1 MGTLSTYEAD
11 KMELKEYKPGTRFP
25 GVVGRTVDRSSP
37 AWPEPVRAREGAPNI
52 LFFVLDDVG
61 YGQLS
66 SFGGLIETPTLD
78 RLAENGLRYTN
89 MHTAALCTPTRA
101 CILTGRNHHSN
112 AMNGITEAAT
122 GFPGAHGSIPFE
134 NGFLSEMLL
143 EHGYNTF
150 AVGKWHLTPSQEA
163 SAAGP
168 FNRWPL
174 GRGFERYYGFLGGDT
189 HQYYPDLVYDN
200 HPVEPPRSP
209 EEGYHLTED
218 LADRAIGFIQDAHVV
233 APDKPFFLLF
243 ATGAGHAPHHVPK
256 VWADRYR
263 GQFDGGWQAYRQ
275 RVYRR
280 QIEMGLIPPGTEL
293 PPPDPDIAAWETL
306 SGDEQR
312 LYARMM
318 EVYAGFI
325 EHTDHQFGRIV
336 DFLAEIGELDNT
348 LIMVISDNGASAEGG
363 PNGSVNEMLFFNYV
377 PESLET
383 NLATIDELGG
393 PDTYNHYP
401 YAWAWAGDTPFRRW
415 KRETYRG
422 GISDP
427 LIVHWPRGIQARGEF
442 RGQYAHAI
450 DMVPTVLEAL
460 GLEAPRTLRG
470 AAQSPLEGVSFAH
483 TFEDGAAPTRHV
495 TQYFESLGHRSI
507 YHDGWKAVCPWPGPS
522 FAEAATAGR
531 RWGDEI
537 RSDDLEDLER
547 NAWELYN
554 VAQDLTETRNVA
566 EQYPAKLQEMV
577 TLWWAEAGKYNVLPL
592 DGRGTQRFSTPRPQV
607 TPRREQYVYYPGGQM
622 VGTDAAVNV
631 KNRPHSI
638 TAEVVIP
645 RGGAEGVLLAHGAL
659 FGGYALYVKDRR
671 LHYVHNYV
679 GREEFRVTSDRD
691 LPEGRVTLRFEF
703 EVTTPADIRRGKGTG
718 GRGYLFVD
726 GQAAGTAEIP
736 VTCPI
741 VYALAGEGLSC
752 GYDSGQEVTADYRA
766 PFPFTGKIE
775 RVTVDISGEL
785 TVDREAEIRRALARQ

>member
-1 MGTLSTYEAD
+1 M
-11 KMELKEYKPGTRFP
+11 KLKEYKPGTKFP
-25 GVVGRTVDRSSP
+25 GVVGRTVDQSSP
-37 AWPEPVRAREGAPNI
+37 AWPEPVRAKTGAPNI

-66 SFGGLIETPTLD
+66 SYGGLINTPTLD

-89 MHTAALCTPTRA
+89 MHTAALCTPTRT

-112 AMNGITEAAT
+112 ATNGITEAAT
-122 GFPGAHGSIPFE
+122 GYPGAHGMIPLE

-163 SAAGP
+163 SGAGP
-168 FNRWPL
+168 FTRWPL

-200 HPVEPPRSP
+200 HPVDPPKPP

-233 APDKPFFLLF
+233 APDKPFFMLF
-243 ATGAGHAPHHVPK
+243 ATGAGHAPHQVPK
-256 VWADRYR
+256 EWADRYQ
-263 GQFDGGWQAYRQ
+263 GKFDNGWQAYRET
-275 RVYRR
+275 VYRR
-280 QIEMGLIPPGTEL
+280 QVEMGIIPPGTEL
-293 PPPDPDIAAWETL
+293 PPPDADIPRWESL
-306 SGDEQR
+306 SADEKR

-336 DFLAEIGELDNT
+336 DFIKELGELDNT

-363 PNGSVNEMLFFNYV
+363 PTGSVNEMLFFNYV

-383 NLATIDELGG
+383 NLAMIDELGG

-401 YAWAWAGDTPFRRW
+401 WGWTWAGDTPFRRW

-427 LIVHWPRGIQARGEF
+427 LIVHWSAGIGAQGEL
-442 RGQYAHAI
+442 RDQYVHAI
-450 DMVPTVLEAL
+450 DMLPTVLEAL
-460 GLEAPRTLRG
+460 DLEPPAAIRG
-470 AAQSPLEGVSFAH
+470 ATQSPIEGVSFAH
-483 TFEDGAAPTRHV
+483 TFADGQAATKHI
-495 TQYFESLGHRSI
+495 TQYYESLGHRSI
-507 YHDGWKAVCPWPGPS
+507 YHDGWKAVCPWPGAS
-522 FAEAATAGR
+522 FAEAATVGR

-537 RSDDLEDLER
+537 TSEAMEDLER
-547 NAWELYN
+547 NAWELYH
-554 VAQDLTETRNVA
+554 VAEDLTENKDLA
-566 EQYPAKLQEMV
+566 EQNPGKLHEMV
-577 TLWWAEAGKYNVLPL
+577 TLWWTEAGKYNVLPL
-592 DGRGTQRFSTPRPQV
+592 DGRGTQRFATPRPQV
-607 TPRREQYVYYPGGQM
+607 TRDREQYVYYPGGQM
-622 VGTDAAVNV
+622 VGTEVAANV

-638 TAEVVIP
+638 TAQVVIP
-645 RGGAEGVLLAHGAL
+645 EGGAEGVLLAHGAL

-679 GREEFRVTSDRD
+679 GREEFRVTSATE
-691 LPEGRVTLRFEF
+691 LPEGKVTLRFEF
-703 EVTTPADIRRGKGTG
+703 EKTTPADIRNGKGAG
-718 GRGYLFVD
+718 GRGHLYVNGEPAGSVD
-726 GQAAGTAEIP
+726 IP

-741 VYALAGEGLSC
+741 VYALAGEGLCC
-752 GYDSGQEVTADYRA
+752 GYDGGQEVTADYSA
-766 PFPFTGKIE
+766 PFPFTGTIE
-775 RVTVDISGEL
+775 RVTVDVSGAL
-785 TVDREAEIRRALARQ
+785 IVDEEAEERRAMARQ